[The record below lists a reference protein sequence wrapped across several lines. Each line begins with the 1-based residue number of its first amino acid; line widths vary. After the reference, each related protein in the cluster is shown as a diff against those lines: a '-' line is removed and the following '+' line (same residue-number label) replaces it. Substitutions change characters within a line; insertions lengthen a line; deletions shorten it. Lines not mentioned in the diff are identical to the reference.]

1 MRIRGALFALLM
13 VVAVVAMTTPA
24 ALAQDNCQEFRALM
38 QGRVV
43 QDPLGSLPPG
53 LASHKDEFG
62 WGGDVFS
69 TVGNDG
75 TFLGGWFYGKD
86 DETSQSIYGRRN
98 GRGTKGLYM
107 YEFGTYDPNAGT
119 WDITD
124 SFDIQLGEAVW
135 TIEPGGAYAGSY
147 KASGKM
153 INGTGRFAGATGS
166 FTLHGEFGVWSTD
179 TNPWGFVSA
188 WNPVLTGKFC
198 K

>member
-1 MRIRGALFALLM
+1 MRIRGALFVLLM
-13 VVAVVAMTTPA
+13 VIAVVAITAPA
-24 ALAQDNCQEFRALM
+24 AVAQENCQAFKALM
-38 QGRVV
+38 QARIVTN
-43 QDPLGSLPPG
+43 PETLPPD
-53 LASHKDEFG
+53 LADHAWEFS

-86 DETSQSIYGRRN
+86 DEASQPIYGRRN
-98 GRGTKGLYM
+98 GRGTNGLYM
-107 YEFGTYDPNAGT
+107 YEFGAYDPIAAT
-119 WDITD
+119 WNITD

-153 INGTGRFAGATGS
+153 INGTGRFEGATGS
-166 FTLHGEFGVWSTD
+166 FTLHGDFGFWG
-179 TNPWGFVSA
+179 TNTNEWGFVSA